1 MNGTTVGL
9 QAGAL
14 VVALAGIAPPLGAEI
29 QMLSQAVLQ
38 VHCSDA
44 DGTSHPRRIQAM
56 QPILGNEASGVE
68 VWPMFA
74 SYSVIPSDEAGPA
87 AKSAAAIKKMTVSV
101 VQEKADGSQRQLV
114 RFQARVRRDGAAG
127 FKRAQTR
134 LEQGDLLHWQVAF
147 GGSRQMPDRE
157 CLVTILGFGRDEE
170 ELNGLA
176 ALERAVGA
184 Y

>member
-1 MNGTTVGL
+1 MNGKTVGL

-14 VVALAGIAPPLGAEI
+14 VVALAGSAPPAAAEI

-44 DGTSHPRRIQAM
+44 EGTSHPRRIQAI
-56 QPILGNEASGVE
+56 QPIVGNEASAVE

-74 SYSVIPSDEAGPA
+74 SYSLIPSDEAGPG
-87 AKSAAAIKKMTVSV
+87 AKSAAAIKKMTVAV
-101 VQEKADGSQRQLV
+101 VQEKPDGSQKQLV

-127 FKRAQTR
+127 FKRAHTR

-147 GGSRQMPDRE
+147 GGSRQMPRRE
-157 CLVTILGFGRDEE
+157 CLVTILGFGQDEQG
-170 ELNGLA
+170 LTGLA
-176 ALERAVGA
+176 TLR
-184 Y
+184 